1 MDTAILRRV
10 VVLAPVGCQAEG
22 VTAHFRATALTLAA
36 LTPGVASAQSS
47 SAPDGPTIWGGLS
60 SEVLILPTLYGAL
73 SLPLT
78 TTSPQ
83 VALRGGVQYLA
94 GEVAFGADLLL
105 GAGARGLYG
114 GPSGAVIVGT
124 SPGWM
129 AGALVGYRNTF
140 SGGRWG
146 YFVEGKARYLF
157 LKDATTAHHPG
168 ATPQDLS
175 VVSPGLGFGL
185 TYRF

>member
-1 MDTAILRRV
+1 MTSSLRSV
-10 VVLAPVGCQAEG
+10 ALICS
-22 VTAHFRATALTLAA
+22 ALTL
-36 LTPGVASAQSS
+36 GGASAQSS
-47 SAPDGPTIWGGLS
+47 TAPGGPTVWGGIS
-60 SEVLILPTLYGAL
+60 SEALIIPTIYGAL

-78 TTSPQ
+78 RTSPQ
-83 VALRGGVQYLA
+83 VSLRGGVQYLA

-105 GAGARGLYG
+105 GAGDRGLYG

-140 SGGRWG
+140 SGGHWG

-157 LKDATTAHHPG
+157 LRGAATGHEPNS
-168 ATPQDLS
+168 TPQDLAF
-175 VVSPGLGFGL
+175 VSPGLGFGL

>member
-1 MDTAILRRV
+1 M
-10 VVLAPVGCQAEG
+10 
-22 VTAHFRATALTLAA
+22 
-36 LTPGVASAQSS
+36 
-47 SAPDGPTIWGGLS
+47 
-60 SEVLILPTLYGAL
+60 LILPTLYGAL

-83 VALRGGVQYLA
+83 VSVRGGVQYLA

-105 GAGARGLYG
+105 GSGPRGLYG
-114 GPSGAVIVGT
+114 GPSGALIVGT

-129 AGALVGYRNTF
+129 AGALLGYRNTL

-157 LKDATTAHHPG
+157 LKGAVTGHYAG
-168 ATPQDLS
+168 ATPEDLS
-175 VVSPGLGFGL
+175 FVSPGLGFGL